1 MPLTAPNYCW
11 AQTSEASSAGKV
23 TSVGSPHDTIA
34 SMRRRVAMT
43 DPEPQAEDQAT
54 HPAAHQPDGVDSS
67 GEWEAQIADENM
79 VGVIGSALRLSRSWE
94 EIV

>member
-1 MPLTAPNYCW
+1 
-11 AQTSEASSAGKV
+11 
-23 TSVGSPHDTIA
+23 
-34 SMRRRVAMT
+34 MT

-79 VGVIGSALRLSRSWE
+79 IPDSDPPSD
-94 EIV
+94 